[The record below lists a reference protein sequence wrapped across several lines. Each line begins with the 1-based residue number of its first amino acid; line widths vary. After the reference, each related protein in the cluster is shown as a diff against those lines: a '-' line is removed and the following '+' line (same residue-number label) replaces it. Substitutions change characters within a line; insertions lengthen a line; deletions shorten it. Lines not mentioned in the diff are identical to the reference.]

1 MTVISSSTNAD
12 ELTLELVAEFDA
24 PPERVWSVWEDPR
37 KLERWWGPPGY
48 PATFTRHDFEVGGQ
62 SRYYMTGPEGEKHFG
77 WWRIDA
83 LEDPRRIEF
92 ANGLAGND
100 GEPVPGLPPAGGVV
114 ELENRT
120 NGGTRMLVRTEFV
133 NVEQMERMLEM
144 GMQEGMRMALGQIDA
159 LLGEPVAA

>member
-48 PATFTRHDFEVGGQ
+48 PATFTRHEFEVGGQ